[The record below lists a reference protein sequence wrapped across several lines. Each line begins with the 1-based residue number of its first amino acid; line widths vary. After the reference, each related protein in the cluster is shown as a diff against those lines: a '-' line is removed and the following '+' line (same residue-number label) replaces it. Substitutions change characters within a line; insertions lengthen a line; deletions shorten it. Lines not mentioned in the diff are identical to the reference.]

1 MDGKI
6 NKIFGGILLLILLAG
21 SLFYFLPLNKNN
33 KEIRCDDVVFIKP
46 SEINLASEIIE
57 KTNALVVIPETK
69 EVLGSVEFLKKCP
82 NFDVL
87 KYIGGNIWA
96 FGVG

>member
-1 MDGKI
+1 MDDKI
-6 NKIFGGILLLILLAG
+6 KKIFGGILLLTLLVG
-21 SLFYFLPLNKNN
+21 SLFYFFPSNKKN
-33 KEIRCDDVVFIKP
+33 KEIRCDNIIFIKP
-46 SEINLASEIIE
+46 SEINLAPEIMK
-57 KTNALVVIPETK
+57 KTNALVVIPEKK

-87 KYIGGNIWA
+87 KYTGGSIWV